1 MNHLHTPPMSPVQLP
16 GALGWDLPQGA
27 YFPPARLAPHEPP
40 SEVSR
45 FDEQLE
51 EEVLPWETAWID
63 LGGEG

>member
-1 MNHLHTPPMSPVQLP
+1 MNHLHTPPMSPVQNP
-16 GALGWDLPQGA
+16 GVLGWDLPQGA
-27 YFPPARLAPHEPP
+27 YLPPARLGPHEPP

-45 FDEQLE
+45 FDEQVE